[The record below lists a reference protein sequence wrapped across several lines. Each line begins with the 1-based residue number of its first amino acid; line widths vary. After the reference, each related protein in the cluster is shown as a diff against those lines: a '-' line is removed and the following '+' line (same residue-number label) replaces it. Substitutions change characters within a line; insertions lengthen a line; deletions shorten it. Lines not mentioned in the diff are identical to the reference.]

1 MKVIFKNLLHGYQGK
16 ADELVFYWDPRLQRI
31 LARRLP
37 KVKIN
42 QHHLDFAATSRNL
55 MSIRPS
61 ERYKDDLRTYA
72 ERTYNLPQFGGVRP
86 LWNNL
91 YMQVMYGLKAQ
102 NPDLDLQTIS
112 RAYIEL
118 HDLPCRSVA
127 RAVEAG
133 LLPPVRGYEAL
144 DAVL

>member
-1 MKVIFKNLLHGYQGK
+1 MKVIFKHLLQGYEGK

-37 KVKIN
+37 KVKIS
-42 QHHLDFAATSRNL
+42 QHHLDFGATSRNL
-55 MSIRPS
+55 MAIRPS

-91 YMQVMYGLKAQ
+91 YMQVMYGLKAM

-127 RAVEAG
+127 RAVDAG
-133 LLPPVRGYEAL
+133 LLPPVRGYEDL
-144 DAVL
+144 DASL

>member
-1 MKVIFKNLLHGYQGK
+1 MTRSTAMNISELTLLLPGSYRDSKHKLSTALQRTTKEVNMKVRFKNNILSYTGK
-16 ADELVFYWDPRLQRI
+16 VDNLVFYWNQRLQ
-31 LARRLP
+31 
-37 KVKIN
+37 
-42 QHHLDFAATSRNL
+42 
-55 MSIRPS
+55 
-61 ERYKDDLRTYA
+61 RTYA

-91 YMQVMYGLKAQ
+91 YMQIMYGLKAL

-127 RAVEAG
+127 RAVDAG
-133 LLPPVRGYEAL
+133 LLPPVRGYEEL
-144 DAVL
+144 DSEL